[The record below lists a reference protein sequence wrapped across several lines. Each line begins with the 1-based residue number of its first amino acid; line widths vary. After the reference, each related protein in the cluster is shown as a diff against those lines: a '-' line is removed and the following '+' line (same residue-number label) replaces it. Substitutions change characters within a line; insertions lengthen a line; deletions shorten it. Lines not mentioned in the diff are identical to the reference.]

1 MCQGEYTPFTD
12 FIRSRVS
19 CIAHTLPALQCILEG
34 VQKIPSEPES
44 VFVDPLNERSL
55 QVSWTPPAKLPE
67 LVKTYS
73 INLTT
78 LHTFDQDS
86 LSNSTSEVSV
96 TVSKDLDTAVINDL
110 KPFTMY
116 VITVT
121 ANNEHGSSL
130 PSMRVRA
137 LTLDNTIGKQ
147 TNVAVVPI
155 LPGMYWNSFA
165 IYYLNLTMS
174 TILTHIL
181 HVTKWFSVRKF

>member
-12 FIRSRVS
+12 LIRSRVS

-44 VFVDPLNERSL
+44 VYVEALNEKSL
-55 QVSWTPPAKLPE
+55 QVSWSPPAKLADK
-67 LVKTYS
+67 VKTYS
-73 INLTT
+73 INVTT
-78 LHTFDQDS
+78 LHTFDQDA
-86 LSNSTSEVSV
+86 LSNITSEISV
-96 TVSKDLDTAVINDL
+96 TVSKDLDSAVINDL

-137 LTLDNTIGKQ
+137 LTLDSAIGKQ

-155 LPGMYWNSFA
+155 LPGMYTNNYTSLHIMYATACQPFA
-165 IYYLNLTMS
+165 GHTYCM
-174 TILTHIL
+174 
-181 HVTKWFSVRKF
+181 